1 MARVRWFISL
11 DGNYPSEKGG
21 EGAPRSLIAVAKRKW
36 VLSADDGRVLRVIDS
51 GYVGVRADAQAQTRR
66 VA

>member
-1 MARVRWFISL
+1 MRVRWFISL

-21 EGAPRSLIAVAKRKW
+21 EGLARALIPFAKRRW
-36 VLSADDGRVLRVIDS
+36 TLSADDGRVLRVIDS